1 MKTLKKLAVV
11 LMALTMLFA
20 MTACGGTQQAAKTK
34 IIFGTSA
41 DYAPFE
47 FHTMVNG
54 ADTIVGAD
62 IDMIKKLAADLNVD
76 YEIKDISF
84 DVLLNELQNG
94 TVDVVIA
101 GMAATDERLEQAD
114 ASDVY
119 YEADY
124 QRLCILKT
132 NADKYKTAE
141 DFNGVSVGVQA
152 GTIQIGL
159 AEETLTGCELVLL
172 QAVPDLFNNLINGKV
187 EAVLVDGNVG
197 DGYVE
202 QNSELMFVDVK
213 FPTTEGMAVWVKK
226 GDPKGLL
233 QGINKSIA
241 SVVESG
247 DYFKWVDAGQ
257 ELAGE

>member
-1 MKTLKKLAVV
+1 MKSLKKLAVV

-20 MTACGGTQQAAKTK
+20 LAACGEKEEEKQTIT
-34 IIFGTSA
+34 FGTSA

-54 ADTIVGAD
+54 TDTIVGAD
-62 IDMIKKLAADLNVD
+62 IDLIEKLAADLGVN

-94 TVDVVIA
+94 TIDVVIA
-101 GMAATDERLEQAD
+101 GMAANEERTQQAD

-119 YEADY
+119 YDAEY
-124 QRLCILKT
+124 QRLCILKS
-132 NADKYKTAE
+132 NADKYKTFD
-141 DFNGVSVGVQA
+141 DFEGVKVAAQT

-159 AEETLTGCELVLL
+159 AEENLHGCDLVTL
-172 QAVPDLFNNLINGKV
+172 QAVPDIFNNLLNGKV

-197 DGYVE
+197 DGYIE
-202 QNSELMFVDVK
+202 QNDELTFVDLEWPPVD
-213 FPTTEGMAVWVKK
+213 GMAVWVQK
-226 GDPKGLL
+226 GDPKGLMET
-233 QGINKSIA
+233 INKTIA
-241 SVVESG
+241 SIKESG
-247 DYFKWVDAGQ
+247 DYYKWVEAAQ